1 MTSEADIFE
10 YQSKRPVTTRTGFG
24 GLDLSAEE
32 GQFTVIYDGWD
43 GTPFRVRNI
52 EVERYLSKTKNQTT
66 VDKDGK
72 FKIIGESI
80 PAFVKNKEEAKVVSG
95 DTKGFITL
103 VTPTHIARKVGVEA
117 REQGEEML
125 LETKT
130 IESIWNDTVNTIKIS
145 DAKQTYQDYLDKH
158 NLETLPVPEWS
169 NQVDMAYFWL
179 QSSVNGQLVW
189 EKLRQGLL
197 GIVLSG

>member
-32 GQFTVIYDGWD
+32 GQFTVIYDGLD

-80 PAFVKNKEEAKVVSG
+80 PAIVKNKEAAKVVSG
-95 DTKGFITL
+95 DTKGFITPSN
-103 VTPTHIARKVGVEA
+103 TNAYRKKGRRGGKRARRRNVV
-117 REQGEEML
+117 R
-125 LETKT
+125 
-130 IESIWNDTVNTIKIS
+130 N
-145 DAKQTYQDYLDKH
+145 
-158 NLETLPVPEWS
+158 
-169 NQVDMAYFWL
+169 
-179 QSSVNGQLVW
+179 
-189 EKLRQGLL
+189 
-197 GIVLSG
+197 

>member
-95 DTKGFITL
+95 DTKGFIT
-103 VTPTHIARKVGVEA
+103 PSNANAYRKKGRRGGKRARRRNVV
-117 REQGEEML
+117 R
-125 LETKT
+125 
-130 IESIWNDTVNTIKIS
+130 N
-145 DAKQTYQDYLDKH
+145 
-158 NLETLPVPEWS
+158 
-169 NQVDMAYFWL
+169 
-179 QSSVNGQLVW
+179 
-189 EKLRQGLL
+189 
-197 GIVLSG
+197 